1 MEGKLKNWNTDRGF
15 GFIAPTNGGADV
27 FVHIKALPRDGRR
40 PMVGEVLQFDA
51 DTDRDGCKRAVNVQ
65 RAGQKAMATR
75 AATSAR
81 ERRGGGGWLGTALS
95 AVFVIALAADG
106 YQQFKSYSSGSA
118 AEAGQKEL
126 LSETMRQASTAGF
139 KCDGRTY
146 CSQMT
151 SCAEAKY
158 FLKNCPGVQMDGN
171 HDGKPCEQQW
181 CQ

>member
-1 MEGKLKNWNTDRGF
+1 MGLDSSRLQMGALTSSSTSRRCLVMEGVRWWERSCNLMPTQTATD
-15 GFIAPTNGGADV
+15 AS
-27 FVHIKALPRDGRR
+27 
-40 PMVGEVLQFDA
+40 
-51 DTDRDGCKRAVNVQ
+51 AVNVQ